1 MAKDPLKKA
10 RRLRR
15 TDETWQGTAR
25 LARTWITPRNQAPY
39 RPYIIAVI
47 EQDGDRIIRTK
58 LFDTQPTPEDVFETL
73 LKAMTRPLLGAGRP
87 RRPAR
92 LLLDDAELV
101 EALAPRL
108 AELEILCEY
117 RHTLPLMNNAML
129 EMEAYMNKR
138 EPIPG
143 LLKIPGVTPHLV
155 GGLYKAAAFYYRQA
169 LWRWISDA
177 FPIEVH
183 YPPHGKPRYA
193 VVMGHG
199 GETYGLAVY
208 SSTDDLRL
216 LYSGI
221 APGKT
226 VGQIAWVCIVFE
238 DALAASFDDLDDIVK
253 YGWPIVNDSAYPIPI
268 KVTRTGAYVLPS
280 KSELLWFEAA
290 MLAIPT
296 FVRDDMQANRG
307 LPHPAEATLTV
318 AAADG
323 ETDIYLRYPAPG
335 FGPAPEPYE
344 DAKVSN
350 ARLESY
356 PSPKERQRIIERRK
370 ELREEI
376 IYVLV
381 RSDPQADQDIA
392 RLAQVYGADDVQLVL
407 RTISERASKSVIVGE
422 EPGSYRW
429 YRDAFARFGGT
440 RRLLGKQ
447 EFEDLTFEL
456 AKMEAENLLK
466 SKIFRRPSRRQR
478 ALEDL
483 LLMGVELWEDI
494 TPEDP
499 PPRPPTFVSPPTGQ
513 YSPPLDELLNLGW
526 QADEQAVSA
535 FARRASLQASH
546 APELLGMVLD
556 EGLRGGWPADAS
568 TWAPLHA
575 LRLLGQLRAH
585 QTAES
590 LLTLMEDE
598 NDWLSDLLP
607 SVWTAMGPKA
617 APPLWDYLEQ
627 RAAPPQWRGNVII
640 GLTRM
645 GQKRKSY
652 RRDVI
657 EGFIKLLEESPSGD
671 EEANG
676 YVVHALASLLKA
688 RQAWPA
694 IRRVYEANKLDDS
707 IMTLDDVRRDLGP
720 ESPPRPRSH
729 SRKKRKKRRKR

>member
-10 RRLRR
+10 RRLRK

-58 LFDTQPTPEDVFETL
+58 LFDTQPTPERVFEAL
-73 LKAMTRPLLGAGRP
+73 IKAMTRPTLGAGRP

-101 EALAPRL
+101 EALAPHL
-108 AELEILCEY
+108 AELEIRCEY

-155 GGLYKAAAFYYRQA
+155 SGLYKAAAFYYRQA
-169 LWRWISDA
+169 PWRWISDA
-177 FPIEVH
+177 FPIEVR
-183 YPPHGKPRYA
+183 YPPTGKPRHA

-199 GETYGLAVY
+199 GETYGLSVY
-208 SSTDDLRL
+208 NSTDDLRL

-221 APGKT
+221 APEKT
-226 VGQIAWVCIVFE
+226 IGQISWMTVVFE
-238 DALAASFDDLDDIVK
+238 EALAASFDDLDNIVK
-253 YGWPIVNDSAYPIPI
+253 YGWPVVNDSAYPIPI
-268 KVTRTGAYVLPS
+268 KVTRTGDYTIPS

-296 FVRDDMQANRG
+296 FVRDYMQADRG

-318 AAADG
+318 AVADG

-335 FGPAPEPYE
+335 FGPSPEPYE
-344 DAKVSN
+344 NAKINN
-350 ARLESY
+350 AQPKSY
-356 PSPKERQRIIERRK
+356 PIPRERQRIIERREK
-370 ELREEI
+370 LREEI

-392 RLAQVYGADDVQLVL
+392 RLAQVYGADDVELIL
-407 RTISERASKSVIVGE
+407 RTISERASQSAVVGE
-422 EPGSYRW
+422 EPALYRK
-429 YRDAFARFGGT
+429 YRVAFARFGGT

-447 EFEDLTFEL
+447 EFEEL
-456 AKMEAENLLK
+456 AFEATKMVAKDFLK
-466 SKIFRRPSRRQR
+466 PEIFRKPSRRQR
-478 ALEDL
+478 ELEDL
-483 LLMGVELWEDI
+483 LLTGVEIWEDI

-499 PPRPPTFVSPPTGQ
+499 PPRPSTFVSPPAGQ
-513 YSPPLDELLNLGW
+513 YSPPLNGLLNLGW

-535 FARRASLQASH
+535 FARLASLQASH
-546 APELLGMVLD
+546 VPDLLRMVLD
-556 EGLRGGWPADAS
+556 EELRGGWPADAP

-575 LRLLGQLRAH
+575 LRLLGQLRAR
-585 QTAES
+585 QTAAP
-590 LLTLMEDE
+590 LLALMEDE

-607 SVWTAMGPKA
+607 SVWAAMGPKA
-617 APPLWDYLEQ
+617 ASPLWDYLEQ
-627 RAAPPQWRGNVII
+627 RVAPPQWRGNVII
-640 GLTRM
+640 GLAHM
-645 GQKRKSY
+645 GQEHKAY
-652 RRDVI
+652 RREVI
-657 EGFIKLLEESPSGD
+657 DGFIKLLEESPPGD

-676 YVVHALASLLKA
+676 YVVHALASLLKV
-688 RQAWPA
+688 RRAWPA
-694 IRRVYEANKLDDS
+694 IRRAYDSNKLDDS
-707 IMTLDDVRRDLGP
+707 IMTLDDVRRNLGP
-720 ESPPRPRSH
+720 ESPPRPTSH